1 MVFLRVASV
10 PGTKTHRAGVET
22 NLEGKRLLPL
32 ADALRMV
39 AWGQNSGEHAAH
51 CVAPGL
57 APSGHRAWR
66 SAAGG
71 TAAVGKQQ

>member
-32 ADALRMV
+32 ADALGWWPGAKTV
-39 AWGQNSGEHAAH
+39 VSTLPTVWHQVWHPVGIEHGGQPQEG
-51 CVAPGL
+51 
-57 APSGHRAWR
+57 
-66 SAAGG
+66 
-71 TAAVGKQQ
+71 QQR